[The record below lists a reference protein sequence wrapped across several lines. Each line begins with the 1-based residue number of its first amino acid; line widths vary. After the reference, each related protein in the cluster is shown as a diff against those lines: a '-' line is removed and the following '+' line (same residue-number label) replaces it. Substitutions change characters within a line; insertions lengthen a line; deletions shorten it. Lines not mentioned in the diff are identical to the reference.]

1 MKNTIFKVKKG
12 TEEIDKNRKI
22 EKRKNG
28 RSRKK
33 LNK

>member
-22 EKRKNG
+22 EKKEKMEEVG
-28 RSRKK
+28 KS
-33 LNK
+33 